1 MTQNELNVK
10 LNHFYQNKAVYRIN
24 GNYNTYNAIFGAY
37 FQNNNIFDEN
47 ETKKVI
53 ESLRF
58 SCKKKEMLEHG
69 TYGESHSISGGAIIK
84 NKFFLIMI
92 DNNILVFDLMSG
104 NELKRYGI
112 LIDGKEKMSK
122 NIEINMK
129 KWINFEDNEF
139 ILIIK
144 GNVILFE
151 LIEDGIEFVKLKII
165 NYSFFLN
172 YVTSYNNKKLKNLS
186 GKGNEFYIIEEIKEM
201 NYNNNY
207 Y

>member
-1 MTQNELNVK
+1 
-10 LNHFYQNKAVYRIN
+10 
-24 GNYNTYNAIFGAY
+24 
-37 FQNNNIFDEN
+37 
-47 ETKKVI
+47 
-53 ESLRF
+53 
-58 SCKKKEMLEHG
+58 MLKQG
-69 TYGESHSISGGAIIK
+69 TYGGSHSISDGAIIK
-84 NKFFLIMI
+84 NKFFVIMI
-92 DNNILVFDLMSG
+92 DNKIFDLMNG
-104 NELKRYGI
+104 NELKKYEI

-151 LIEDGIEFVKLKII
+151 LIEDRIEFVKLKII
-165 NYSFFLN
+165 KYSFFLN

-186 GKGNEFYIIEEIKEM
+186 GKGNEFYIIEEIMEM